1 MSNRKK
7 RRKSFLKKQ
16 PPTFYINIGVV
27 LFFLA
32 LIAILTNIFFFQD
45 TAQERSDKASQI
57 VKKSDGVLSQ
67 KYEEK
72 TEALE
77 IVYTNDEIEVAKK
90 EEKNEI
96 QKEEKIFSFI
106 EDNISKPKIIETKKE
121 IVEKDTQNKV
131 KIQEKESL
139 KKEPQ
144 KEITKDK
151 IQSEKQ
157 KEEKKQTTQK
167 QQQYKIDDKEEE
179 GDTKKSFTGKPKLAI
194 IIDDITTEEQARKIA
209 NIGFPITMAFLPP
222 TKRFKNSAK
231 VADGIPFFMV
241 HLPLEAT
248 TREHEETATLHVG
261 DDLEKIEARIVQIKQ
276 MFPRAKYI
284 NNHTG
289 SKFTQDDASVDKLM
303 QILKKYDFI
312 FIDSRTTGKTAVKK
326 YTKKYGMRYIGRN
339 VFLDNTIN
347 KNYIKSQLVE
357 AIRIAKKT
365 GSAIAI
371 GHPHRETFEAL
382 RESKHLLS
390 DIDVVMANQI

>member
-1 MSNRKK
+1 LSNRKK

-32 LIAILTNIFFFQD
+32 LIAVLTNIFFFQD

-77 IVYTNDEIEVAKK
+77 IVYTDDEIEVAKK
-90 EEKNEI
+90 EEKKEI

-106 EDNISKPKIIETKKE
+106 EDNISKPKIETKKE
-121 IVEKDTQNKV
+121 IIEKDTQNKV
-131 KIQEKESL
+131 KTQEKESL

-167 QQQYKIDDKEEE
+167 QQQYKVDDKEEE
-179 GDTKKSFTGKPKLAI
+179 GDTKKSFIGKPKLAI

-248 TREHEETATLHVG
+248 TREHEEAATLHVG

-276 MFPRAKYI
+276 IFPRAKYI

-326 YTKKYGMRYIGRN
+326 YAKKYGMRYIGRN

-347 KNYIKSQLVE
+347 KNYIKNQLVE